1 VLDAT
6 WHESLGIY
14 AATYLICLIGG
25 FVPIVNAEVYFASVG
40 AMSDRAVIFPLVVVG
55 TLGQMTAKT
64 AIFLAGRG
72 LLRLPV
78 AKDSERM
85 RVVLAKARAWRGPI
99 ELFVFVSAVVG
110 IPPFYIVSLLGG
122 ALKLSVARFIVVGF
136 TGRLIRF
143 LVIAGGANAAA
154 T

>member
-1 VLDAT
+1 MD
-6 WHESLGIY
+6 WHEGPGLY
-14 AATYLICLIGG
+14 AATYLMCLVGG
-25 FVPIVNAEVYFASVG
+25 FVPIINAEVYLASIG
-40 AMSDRAVIFPLVVVG
+40 AMSERAMVLPLVVVG

-64 AIFLAGRG
+64 AIFLGGRG
-72 LLRLPV
+72 LLRLPK
-78 AKDSERM
+78 ARDSERM

-122 ALKLSVARFIVVGF
+122 ALDLSVARFIVVGF

-143 LVIAGGANAAA
+143 LAIAYAANAAA
-154 T
+154 A

>member
-1 VLDAT
+1 MS

-14 AATYLICLIGG
+14 AATFVVCVIGG
-25 FVPIVNAEVYFASVG
+25 FVPIVNAEVYFASIG
-40 AMSDRAVIFPLVVVG
+40 ATSERAVLFPIVVIG

-64 AIFLAGRG
+64 AIFCAGRG
-72 LLRLPV
+72 ILRLPITRN
-78 AKDSERM
+78 SERM

-99 ELFVFVSAVVG
+99 ELFVFVSAVFG
-110 IPPFYIVSLLGG
+110 IPPFYIVSLVGG
-122 ALKLSVARFIVVGF
+122 TLELSVTRFILLGF

-143 LVIAGGANAAA
+143 SAIAFGANAAI

>member
-1 VLDAT
+1 MD
-6 WHESLGIY
+6 WQESLGIY
-14 AATYLICLIGG
+14 ATTYLVCLVGG
-25 FVPIVNAEVYFASVG
+25 FVPVVNAEVYLATAG
-40 AMSDRAVIFPLVVVG
+40 AMSDRALVIPLVIAG

-72 LLRLPV
+72 LLRLPL
-78 AKDSERM
+78 ARDSERM
-85 RVVLAKARAWRGPI
+85 QIVLARARAWRGPI

-122 ALKLSVARFIVVGF
+122 TLKLGVARFIVLGL

-143 LVIAGGANAAA
+143 FVVVAGANAAA
-154 T
+154 S

>member
-1 VLDAT
+1 VD
-6 WHESLGIY
+6 WHDGLGLY
-14 AATYLICLIGG
+14 AATYLMCLVGG
-25 FVPIVNAEVYFASVG
+25 FVPIINAEVYLASVG
-40 AMSDRAVIFPLVVVG
+40 AMSERAMVLPLVVVG

-64 AIFLAGRG
+64 AIFLGGRG
-72 LLRLPV
+72 LLRLPK
-78 AKDSERM
+78 ARDSERM

-122 ALKLSVARFIVVGF
+122 ALDLSVARFIVVGF

-143 LVIAGGANAAA
+143 LAIAYAANAAA
-154 T
+154 A

>member
-1 VLDAT
+1 MN

-14 AATYLICLIGG
+14 ATTYLVCLVGG
-25 FVPIVNAEVYFASVG
+25 FVPIVNAEVYLASVG
-40 AMSDRAVIFPLVVVG
+40 AMSERAMVFPLIVTG

-72 LLRLPV
+72 MLRLPV
-78 AKDSERM
+78 ARDSERM

-99 ELFVFVSAVVG
+99 ELFVFMSAVVG

-122 ALKLSVARFIVVGF
+122 ALDLSVARFVVVGF

-143 LVIAGGANAAA
+143 LVIGFTANAAVA
-154 T
+154 